1 MIKRKSNKPKGEAF
15 YLDEIGKRDSFR
27 LVRVCREHI
36 FNVMAAHTDIILKC
50 NHCDHEWKSSA
61 FRVMR
66 GSGCP
71 ECAYEKRWGR
81 RKAEKETQAV
91 NVELVGLI
99 ESLVVS
105 GIQSGRFAFPL
116 HFIKRSL
123 DIKAK
128 TQELREAMKLIAA
141 NSGGRLKLYG
151 DTIRFE

>member
-66 GSGCP
+66 GGGCP

-128 TQELREAMKLIAA
+128 TQELREAMKLIADS
-141 NSGGRLKLYG
+141 SGGRLKLDG
-151 DTIRFE
+151 DTIRFQ

>member
-1 MIKRKSNKPKGEAF
+1 MIKRKSNKPKGDAF

-81 RKAEKETQAV
+81 RKVAKDEKPRNMALEAMISV
-91 NVELVGLI
+91 IVIAGA
-99 ESLVVS
+99 SS
-105 GIQSGRFAFPL
+105 GKSTFPL
-116 HFIKRSL
+116 RFIKASIAVKVL
-123 DIKAK
+123 
-128 TQELREAMKLIAA
+128 TPELRDAMKRVAA
-141 NSGGRLKLYG
+141 NSGGRLKLDG

>member
-1 MIKRKSNKPKGEAF
+1 MIKKKSNKPKGEAF

-27 LVRVCREHI
+27 LVMVCIGHGYSS
-36 FNVMAAHTDIILKC
+36 MAAHTDIILKC
-50 NHCDHEWKSSA
+50 NNCDHEWKSSP

-81 RKAEKETQAV
+81 RKTEKEKPSV
-91 NVELVGLI
+91 NVEIVGLI

-105 GIQSGRFAFPL
+105 GIQSGRFAFPMHL
-116 HFIKRSL
+116 IKRNL
-123 DIKAK
+123 GVKAK
-128 TQELREAMKLIAA
+128 TPELREAMKRIAA
-141 NSGGRLKLYG
+141 NSRGRLKLDG

>member
-1 MIKRKSNKPKGEAF
+1 MIKKKGNKPKGEAF

-27 LVRVCREHI
+27 LVMVCRGHGYRS
-36 FNVMAAHTDIILKC
+36 MAVHTDIILKC

-81 RKAEKETQAV
+81 RKTEKKTPAV
-91 NVELVGLI
+91 NTELVSLI

-105 GIQSGRFAFPL
+105 GIKSGRFSFPL

-128 TQELREAMKLIAA
+128 MPELRDAMNHIAA
-141 NSGGRLKLYG
+141 NSGGRLKLDG

>member
-50 NHCDHEWKSSA
+50 NHCDHEWKSSP

-71 ECAYEKRWGR
+71 ECAYERRWGR
-81 RKAEKETQAV
+81 RKVAKLEQPFNFELNCAV
-91 NVELVGLI
+91 
-99 ESLVVS
+99 ESLVAS
-105 GIQSGRFAFPL
+105 GIESGRFSFPL
-116 HFIKRSL
+116 HFIKSNL
-123 DIKAK
+123 PIKAK
-128 TQELREAMKLIAA
+128 TPELRESMRRVVA
-141 NSGGRLKLYG
+141 NSGGRLKLDG
-151 DTIRFE
+151 DTIRIE

>member
-15 YLDEIGKRDSFR
+15 YLEEIGKRDSFR

-50 NHCDHEWKSSA
+50 NHCDHEWKSSP

-71 ECAYEKRWGR
+71 ECAYERRWGR
-81 RKAEKETQAV
+81 RKAERVVPAV
-91 NVELVGLI
+91 NVGLVGAI
-99 ESLVVS
+99 ESLVAG
-105 GIQSGRFAFPL
+105 GIQSGRFAFPM
-116 HFIKRSL
+116 HFIKRNL

-128 TQELREAMKLIAA
+128 TPELRGAMKRIAG
-141 NSGGRLKLYG
+141 NSGGRLKLDG
-151 DTIRFE
+151 DTIRIE

>member
-1 MIKRKSNKPKGEAF
+1 MIKKKSNKPKGEAF
-15 YLDEIGKRDSFR
+15 YLEEIGKRDAFM
-27 LVRVCREHI
+27 LVRVCREHVY
-36 FNVMAAHTDIILKC
+36 NVMAAHTDIILKC

-81 RKAEKETQAV
+81 RKTEKEEPAV

-99 ESLVVS
+99 EGFVAS
-105 GIQSGRFAFPL
+105 GIKSGRFAFPL
-116 HFIKRSL
+116 HFIKRNL
-123 DIKAK
+123 VIKAK
-128 TQELREAMKLIAA
+128 TPELREAMMHIVA
-141 NSGGRLKLYG
+141 NSGGRLKLDG

>member
-81 RKAEKETQAV
+81 RKAERVAPTL
-91 NVELVGLI
+91 NVELVGMI
-99 ESLVVS
+99 ENLVA
-105 GIQSGRFAFPL
+105 GWIQSGRFAFPL

-123 DIKAK
+123 DVKAK
-128 TQELREAMKLIAA
+128 TPELREAMKRIAG
-141 NSGGRLKLYG
+141 NSGGRLKLDG
-151 DTIRFE
+151 DTIRIE

>member
-15 YLDEIGKRDSFR
+15 YLEEIGKRDSFL

-81 RKAEKETQAV
+81 RKSERVAPTL
-91 NVELVGLI
+91 NVELVGMI
-99 ESLVVS
+99 ESLVAG
-105 GIQSGRFAFPL
+105 GIQSGRLSFPL
-116 HFIKRSL
+116 HFIKRNL
-123 DIKAK
+123 DVKAK
-128 TQELREAMKLIAA
+128 TPELRDAMKRIAA
-141 NSGGRLKLYG
+141 NSGGRLKLDG
-151 DTIRFE
+151 DTIRIE

>member
-15 YLDEIGKRDSFR
+15 YLEEIGKLDAFR
-27 LVRVCREHI
+27 LVMVCREH
-36 FNVMAAHTDIILKC
+36 VYRAMSAHTDIILKC

-81 RKAEKETQAV
+81 RKAEKEVPSV

-99 ESLVVS
+99 ESLVAS

-116 HFIKRSL
+116 HFIKRNL
-123 DIKAK
+123 GVKAK
-128 TQELREAMKLIAA
+128 TQELREAMKRIAA
-141 NSGGRLKLYG
+141 NSGGRLKLDG

>member
-15 YLDEIGKRDSFR
+15 YLDEIGKRDAFR

-36 FNVMAAHTDIILKC
+36 YNTMAAHTDIILKC

-81 RKAEKETQAV
+81 RKTEKETPAV

-99 ESLVVS
+99 ESLVAS

-123 DIKAK
+123 GVKAK
-128 TQELREAMKLIAA
+128 TQELREAMKRIAA
-141 NSGGRLKLYG
+141 NSGGWLKLDG

>member
-15 YLDEIGKRDSFR
+15 YLDEIGKRDAFM
-27 LVRVCREHI
+27 LVMVCREHI

-81 RKAEKETQAV
+81 RKAEKEVPSV
-91 NVELVGLI
+91 NVELAGLI
-99 ESLVVS
+99 ESLVAS

-116 HFIKRSL
+116 HFIKRNL
-123 DIKAK
+123 GVKAK
-128 TQELREAMKLIAA
+128 TQELREAMKRIAA
-141 NSGGRLKLYG
+141 NSGGRLKLDG

>member
-1 MIKRKSNKPKGEAF
+1 MKKKKSNKPKGEAF

-81 RKAEKETQAV
+81 RKAERVEPAIS
-91 NVELVGLI
+91 VELFGMI
-99 ESLVVS
+99 ESLVAG

-116 HFIKRSL
+116 HFIKRNL
-123 DIKAK
+123 DVKAK
-128 TQELREAMKLIAA
+128 TPDLREAMKRIAA
-141 NSGGRLKLYG
+141 NSGGRLKLDG
-151 DTIRFE
+151 DTIRIE

>member
-15 YLDEIGKRDSFR
+15 YLEEISKRDSFR
-27 LVRVCREHI
+27 LVMVCRGQGY
-36 FNVMAAHTDIILKC
+36 NTMSAHTDIILKC
-50 NHCDHEWKSSA
+50 NHCDHEWRSSA

-71 ECAYEKRWGR
+71 ECAYERRWGR
-81 RKAEKETQAV
+81 RKDERVAPAL
-91 NVELVGLI
+91 NVELVGMI
-99 ESLVVS
+99 ESLVDG

-116 HFIKRSL
+116 HFIKSNL

-128 TQELREAMKLIAA
+128 TPELREAMRRIAA
-141 NSGGRLKLYG
+141 NSGGRLKLDG

>member
-1 MIKRKSNKPKGEAF
+1 MIKKKSNKPKGEEF
-15 YLDEIGKRDSFR
+15 YLEEIGKRDAFM
-27 LVRVCREHI
+27 LVIVCREHVY
-36 FNVMAAHTDIILKC
+36 NVMAAHTDIILKC

-81 RKAEKETQAV
+81 RKAEKGTPAV
-91 NVELVGLI
+91 NAELVSLI

-105 GIQSGRFAFPL
+105 GIKSGRFAFPL
-116 HFIKRSL
+116 HFIKCN
-123 DIKAK
+123 IVVKAK
-128 TQELREAMKLIAA
+128 TPELREAMKRIAA
-141 NSGGRLKLYG
+141 NPGGRLKLDG

>member
-1 MIKRKSNKPKGEAF
+1 MIKKKSNKPKGEAF

-27 LVRVCREHI
+27 LVRVCREHV

-81 RKAEKETQAV
+81 RKAERVAPTL
-91 NVELVGLI
+91 NVELVGMI
-99 ESLVVS
+99 DSLVAG

-116 HFIKRSL
+116 HFIKRNL

-128 TQELREAMKLIAA
+128 TPELRDAMKLIAA
-141 NSGGRLKLYG
+141 SSGGRLKLDG

>member
-15 YLDEIGKRDSFR
+15 YLGEIGKRDSFR

-50 NHCDHEWKSSA
+50 NHCDHEWKSSP

-71 ECAYEKRWGR
+71 ECAYERRWGR
-81 RKAEKETQAV
+81 RKAEMVVPDV
-91 NVELVGLI
+91 NVELVGMI
-99 ESLVVS
+99 ESLVAG
-105 GIQSGRFAFPL
+105 GIQSGRFSFPL
-116 HFIKRSL
+116 HLIKRNL

-128 TQELREAMKLIAA
+128 TPDLREAMKRIAG
-141 NSGGRLKLYG
+141 NSGGRLKLDG
-151 DTIRFE
+151 DTIRIE

>member
-15 YLDEIGKRDSFR
+15 YLEEIGKRDSFR
-27 LVRVCREHI
+27 LVMVCREH
-36 FNVMAAHTDIILKC
+36 VYSTMSAHTDIILRC

-81 RKAEKETQAV
+81 RKVAKLEQPFNFEL
-91 NVELVGLI
+91 NCMVEALVA
-99 ESLVVS
+99 S
-105 GIQSGRFAFPL
+105 GVQSGRFAFPL

-128 TQELREAMKLIAA
+128 TPDLREAMKRIAG
-141 NSGGRLKLYG
+141 NSGGRLKLDG

>member
-15 YLDEIGKRDSFR
+15 YLEEIGKRDSFL

-36 FNVMAAHTDIILKC
+36 FNVMAAHTDIILRC
-50 NHCDHEWKSSA
+50 NHCEHEWKSSA

-81 RKAEKETQAV
+81 RKAEKEAPPV

-105 GIQSGRFAFPL
+105 GIKSGRLAFPL
-116 HFIKRSL
+116 HFIKRNL
-123 DIKAK
+123 GVKAK
-128 TQELREAMKLIAA
+128 TPELRDAMKRIAA

>member
-36 FNVMAAHTDIILKC
+36 FNVMAVHTDIILKC

-81 RKAEKETQAV
+81 RKTEKEIPAV
-91 NVELVGLI
+91 NFEIIGLI
-99 ESLVVS
+99 ESLLAS
-105 GIQSGRFAFPL
+105 GIQSGKFSFPL
-116 HFIKRSL
+116 HFIKRNL
-123 DIKAK
+123 GVKAK
-128 TQELREAMKLIAA
+128 TQELREAMKCIAA
-141 NSGGRLKLYG
+141 NSGGRLKLDG

>member
-15 YLDEIGKRDSFR
+15 YLEEIGKRDSFR

-50 NHCDHEWKSSA
+50 NHCDHEWKSSP

-81 RKAEKETQAV
+81 RKAEKEATSV
-91 NVELVGLI
+91 NVELVGLV
-99 ESLVVS
+99 ESLVAS
-105 GIQSGRFAFPL
+105 GIKSGRLAFPL
-116 HFIKRSL
+116 CFIKCNL
-123 DIKAK
+123 GIKAK
-128 TQELREAMKLIAA
+128 TTELRYAMKHIVA
-141 NSGGRLKLYG
+141 NSRGRLILDG
-151 DTIRFE
+151 DTIRIE

>member
-81 RKAEKETQAV
+81 RKAEKEGQPV
-91 NVELVGLI
+91 NAELVGLI
-99 ESLVVS
+99 DSLVVR

-116 HFIKRSL
+116 HFIKRNL
-123 DIKAK
+123 DVKAK
-128 TQELREAMKLIAA
+128 TPDLRDAMKRIAE
-141 NSGGRLKLYG
+141 NSGWRLKLDG

>member
-15 YLDEIGKRDSFR
+15 YLEEIGKRDSFR
-27 LVRVCREHI
+27 LVMVCREH
-36 FNVMAAHTDIILKC
+36 VYSAMSAHTDIILKC

-81 RKAEKETQAV
+81 RKAEKEVPSV

-99 ESLVVS
+99 ESLVAS

-116 HFIKRSL
+116 HFIKRNL
-123 DIKAK
+123 GVKAK
-128 TQELREAMKLIAA
+128 TQELREAMKRIAA
-141 NSGGRLKLYG
+141 NSGGRLKLDG

>member
-81 RKAEKETQAV
+81 RKAEKDSPAV
-91 NVELVGLI
+91 NMDLIWLVDGF
-99 ESLVVS
+99 VS
-105 GIQSGRFAFPL
+105 AGIKSGKFSFPL
-116 HFIKRSL
+116 HLIKRNL
-123 DIKAK
+123 GVKAK
-128 TQELREAMKLIAA
+128 TQELREAMKLIADS
-141 NSGGRLKLYG
+141 SGGRLKLDG
-151 DTIRFE
+151 DTIRFK

>member
-1 MIKRKSNKPKGEAF
+1 MIKKKNNKPAGETF
-15 YLDEIGKRDSFR
+15 YLGEVGKRTDFR
-27 LVRVCREHI
+27 LVMVCRDQI
-36 FNVMAAHTDIILKC
+36 RNVMAAHTDIILKC
-50 NHCDHEWKSSA
+50 NHCDHEWKSSP

-81 RKAEKETQAV
+81 RKAEKEVPSV

-128 TQELREAMKLIAA
+128 TPELRDAMKRIAA
-141 NSGGRLKLYG
+141 NSHGRLKLDG

>member
-15 YLDEIGKRDSFR
+15 YLEEIGKRDAFR

-66 GSGCP
+66 GSGGP

-81 RKAEKETQAV
+81 RKAEKEVPSV

-99 ESLVVS
+99 ESLVAS

-116 HFIKRSL
+116 HFIKRNL
-123 DIKAK
+123 GVKAK
-128 TQELREAMKLIAA
+128 TQELREAMKRIAA
-141 NSGGRLKLYG
+141 NSGGRLKLDG

>member
-1 MIKRKSNKPKGEAF
+1 MIKRKRNKPKGEAF
-15 YLDEIGKRDSFR
+15 YLDEIGKRDAFR

-61 FRVMR
+61 FRVIR

-81 RKAEKETQAV
+81 RKADKETPAV
-91 NVELVGLI
+91 NFEIIGLI
-99 ESLVVS
+99 ESLLAS
-105 GIQSGRFAFPL
+105 GIQSGKFAFPL

-128 TQELREAMKLIAA
+128 TPELREAMKRISA
-141 NSGGRLKLYG
+141 NSGGRLKLDG

>member
-81 RKAEKETQAV
+81 RKAEKEAPAV
-91 NVELVGLI
+91 NAELVSLI
-99 ESLVVS
+99 VCLVVCS
-105 GIQSGRFAFPL
+105 FKSGRFAFPL

-128 TQELREAMKLIAA
+128 TPELRDAMKRIAA
-141 NSGGRLKLYG
+141 NSGGRLKLDG
-151 DTIRFE
+151 DTIRIE

>member
-1 MIKRKSNKPKGEAF
+1 MIQRKSNKPKGEAF
-15 YLDEIGKRDSFR
+15 YLEEIGRRDSFR
-27 LVRVCREHI
+27 LVMVCRGQGY
-36 FNVMAAHTDIILKC
+36 NTMSAHTDIILKC
-50 NHCDHEWKSSA
+50 NHCEHEWKSSA

-71 ECAYEKRWGR
+71 ECAYERRWGR
-81 RKAEKETQAV
+81 RKAEKEAPSV

-105 GIQSGRFAFPL
+105 GIKSGRFAFPL

-128 TQELREAMKLIAA
+128 TPELRDAMKRIAA
-141 NSGGRLKLYG
+141 NSGGRLKLDG

>member
-1 MIKRKSNKPKGEAF
+1 MIKKKSNKPTGERF
-15 YLDEIGKRDSFR
+15 YLNEIGKRSDFR
-27 LVRVCREHI
+27 LVMVCRDQI
-36 FNVMAAHTDIILKC
+36 RKVMSANTDIILKC

-81 RKAEKETQAV
+81 RKAEKETPAV
-91 NVELVGLI
+91 NAELVSLI

-123 DIKAK
+123 YIKAK
-128 TQELREAMKLIAA
+128 APEMREAMKRISA
-141 NSGGRLKLYG
+141 NSGGRLKLDG

>member
-81 RKAEKETQAV
+81 RKTEKETPSV
-91 NVELVGLI
+91 NVELVSLI
-99 ESLVVS
+99 ESLVAGGVK
-105 GIQSGRFAFPL
+105 SGRFAFPL

-123 DIKAK
+123 DIEAK
-128 TQELREAMKLIAA
+128 TQELREAMKRIAA
-141 NSGGRLKLYG
+141 NSGGRLKLDG
-151 DTIRFE
+151 DTIRFQ